1 MTDTLNREQLL
12 QHWQGH
18 RNLTR
23 RVIEA
28 FPDDASFTT
37 FSVGGMR
44 PFAELVKEF
53 CIMVS
58 PTIEGLTTGNWP
70 WITDPA
76 PASRQ
81 EALERWDAI
90 TEELAQ
96 GWPSVTAEQL
106 QATHKAFGQWV
117 MPGYGLVMYVIDNEI
132 HHRGQG
138 YVYLRALGVE
148 PPAFPDRSR
157 SGGSSAFR

>member
-1 MTDTLNREQLL
+1 MTETLTLEQLL
-12 QHWQGH
+12 AHWQGH

-28 FPDDASFTT
+28 FPDDKSFTE

-53 CIMVS
+53 CLMAQPS
-58 PTIEGLTTGNWP
+58 LEGLTTGNWP
-70 WITDPA
+70 WNTDPA
-76 PASRQ
+76 PATRE
-81 EALERWDAI
+81 EALTKWDAVTQEI
-90 TEELAQ
+90 EAL
-96 GWPSVTAEQL
+96 WPKLTSEQL
-106 QATHKAFGQWV
+106 QATHKAFGQWE
-117 MPGYGLVMYVIDNEI
+117 MPGYGLLLYVIDNEI

-148 PPAFPDRSR
+148 PPPFPERTLA
-157 SGGSSAFR
+157 GGESAFR